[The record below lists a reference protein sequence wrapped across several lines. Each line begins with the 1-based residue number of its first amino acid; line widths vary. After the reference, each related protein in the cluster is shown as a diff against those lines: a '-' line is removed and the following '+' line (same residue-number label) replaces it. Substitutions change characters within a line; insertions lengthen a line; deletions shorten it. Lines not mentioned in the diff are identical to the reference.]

1 MPDAYHE
8 LIREE
13 RSKARGSIYDARAT
27 LAPEISDKRLRRY
40 SRTLT
45 QTHSE
50 ARSAA
55 AARPFG
61 ARDEFH
67 LAKTSPSDPRIDPV
81 NKMMS
86 ITDDRVR
93 AR

>member
-1 MPDAYHE
+1 VPDAYHE

-27 LAPEISDKRLRRY
+27 LAPEISDKRLRRCW
-40 SRTLT
+40 RTSN

-67 LAKTSPSDPRIDPV
+67 LAAIAQKLRKPAPLIRGLIRST
-81 NKMMS
+81 K
-86 ITDDRVR
+86 
-93 AR
+93 